1 MPPPIRL
8 GALARF
14 LVLSMLALLLVCF
27 LPDLAAAQEVAA
39 PPEGSVISPYLRVIL
54 DELGAVIFPVLSA
67 ALTALVGGLIH
78 LVARRLGVE
87 KAARELGLYE
97 LSRKIA
103 HDAVARAEHKTAVF
117 VREGHSLPDGAQK
130 LQWALDFAIPEAKRR
145 GLAKWASDEIVKMIE
160 ARLGDP
166 DSPGGSYRAD
176 SEILRLRGAEVDA

>member
-1 MPPPIRL
+1 MPPLIRCSIGGL
-8 GALARF
+8 VR
-14 LVLSMLALLLVCF
+14 LVLSLLLVLC
-27 LPDLAAAQEVAA
+27 LPVLAAAQEVAA

-54 DELGAVIFPVLSA
+54 DELGAVIFPVLAA
-67 ALTALVGGLIH
+67 ALTALVGGLIR

-87 KAARELGLYE
+87 AAARELGLYE
-97 LSRKIA
+97 LARKIA
-103 HDAVARAEHKTAVF
+103 SDAVARAEHKAAVF
-117 VREGHSLPDGAQK
+117 VREGHSLPDGAMK

-176 SEILRLRGAEVDA
+176 AEILRLRGVEVDA

>member
-1 MPPPIRL
+1 MRPPIPKL
-8 GALARF
+8 IALF
-14 LVLSMLALLLVCF
+14 VLSMLCLFA
-27 LPDLAAAQEVAA
+27 PDLAFAQEVAA
-39 PPEGSVISPYLRVIL
+39 PAEGSVVSPYLRVIL

-103 HDAVARAEHKTAVF
+103 SDAVARAEHKAAVF
-117 VREGHSLPDGAQK
+117 VREGHSLPDGAMK

-166 DSPGGSYRAD
+166 ESPGGSYRAD
-176 SEILRLRGAEVDA
+176 AELSRLRGAEVDA

>member
-1 MPPPIRL
+1 MRLRIPPL
-8 GALARF
+8 
-14 LVLSMLALLLVCF
+14 LVLFVLSIACLFDPGFAS
-27 LPDLAAAQEVAA
+27 AQEVAA

-97 LSRKIA
+97 LARKIA
-103 HDAVARAEHKTAVF
+103 SDAVARAEHKAAVF
-117 VREGHSLPDGAQK
+117 VREGHSLPDGAMK
-130 LQWALDFAIPEAKRR
+130 LQWALDFAVPEAKRR
-145 GLAKWASDEIVKMIE
+145 GLAKWAGDEIVKMIE

-176 SEILRLRGAEVDA
+176 AELSRLRGFEVDA